1 MELNPQVVF
10 ERLFGDVQA
19 KTPEERAARRAQ
31 DRSILDSITGT
42 LTAFK
47 KSLPPSD
54 QLRVDEY
61 ADSVREIE
69 RRLTIAT
76 KATGAM
82 ENHEGIVVPAGVP
95 DSFDEHIKLQFDLQA
110 LAYQGDITRVS
121 TLLYARDLT
130 GRSFPASG
138 TNTSFHGGSHHA
150 ENPDRILDYSKINRY
165 HVLCLAYFLDK
176 LRKTQD
182 GDGTLL
188 DHTLVLYGTNMGDS
202 NQHLHYDVPYI
213 LAGGAGGQLKG
224 GRHLHFPTKTVT
236 TSNLLVS
243 VMDMFGVNQ
252 EKIGDDC
259 TGRLAG
265 LVV

>member
-1 MELNPQVVF
+1 MELNLAVVF
-10 ERLFGDVQA
+10 ERLFGSGA
-19 KTPEERAARRAQ
+19 TAEERVARMRQ
-31 DRSILDSITGT
+31 NRSILDSVLGE
-42 LTAFK
+42 LAG
-47 KSLPPSD
+47 
-54 QLRVDEY
+54 LRKDLGAEDRRTVSRYTDEI
-61 ADSVREIE
+61 REIE
-69 RRLTIAT
+69 RRIQIA
-76 KATGAM
+76 
-82 ENHEGIVVPAGVP
+82 AGVTDKVP
-95 DSFDEHIKLQFDLQA
+95 VMDLPPGVPEQFDEHIKLQFDLQR

-165 HVLCLAYFLDK
+165 HVACLAYFLDK
-176 LRKTQD
+176 LKSTPD

-224 GRHLHFPTKTVT
+224 GRHLNFPTKTVT
-236 TSNLLVS
+236 TANLLLS
-243 VMDMFGVNQ
+243 VLDMFGVKQ
-252 EKIGDDC
+252 DTIGDDS

-265 LVV
+265 LA

>member
-1 MELNPQVVF
+1 M
-10 ERLFGDVQA
+10 
-19 KTPEERAARRAQ
+19 
-31 DRSILDSITGT
+31 
-42 LTAFK
+42 
-47 KSLPPSD
+47 
-54 QLRVDEY
+54 
-61 ADSVREIE
+61 
-69 RRLTIAT
+69 
-76 KATGAM
+76 
-82 ENHEGIVVPAGVP
+82 P

-165 HVLCLAYFLDK
+165 HVAVPGLLPGQAQEA
-176 LRKTQD
+176 LRTATA
-182 GDGTLL
+182 TLL

-213 LAGGAGGQLKG
+213 LAGGASGKLKG
-224 GRHLHFPTKTVT
+224 GRHLSFPTKTVT
-236 TSNLLVS
+236 TANLLLS
-243 VMDMFGVNQ
+243 VLDMFGVNQ
-252 EKIGDDC
+252 DKIGDDS

-265 LVV
+265 LAV